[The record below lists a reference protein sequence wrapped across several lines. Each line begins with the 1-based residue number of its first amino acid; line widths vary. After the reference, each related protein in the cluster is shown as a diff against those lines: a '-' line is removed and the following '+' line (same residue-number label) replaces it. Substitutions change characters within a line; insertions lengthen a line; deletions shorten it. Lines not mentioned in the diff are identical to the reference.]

1 MKNSLNYVST
11 CLKVVDTRRNVLP
24 QPCHNRG
31 SSKLN
36 CVSFKYFVAGEPVS
50 RILCS
55 RSALPDKRRD
65 ASGMLTVIIPL
76 GHDSRRDSSS
86 LPEGFICRGL
96 RRRKGE
102 RIHFRKR

>member
-1 MKNSLNYVST
+1 MKATDNT
-11 CLKVVDTRRNVLP
+11 KDIGRRACKPDSV
-24 QPCHNRG
+24 QQ
-31 SSKLN
+31 
-36 CVSFKYFVAGEPVS
+36 V
-50 RILCS
+50 
-55 RSALPDKRRD
+55 RSPRQTSERKRH
-65 ASGMLTVIIPL
+65 AAVIIPL